1 MDSTSDSTL
10 PTSLSISS
18 PITSYVYTKLTDEI
32 EFKRNLAATIYS
44 NSSFTSLSNG
54 QPINPCTVAKDAIN
68 KAIEFWDALPDDWK
82 A

>member
-44 NSSFTSLSNG
+44 NSSFTSFSNG

-82 A
+82 T